1 MKVRILLVVLG
12 TMAVAV
18 PTLLAQQPEPGQKP
32 PAEKPNQIQDQLRL
46 REQILARQFAEF
58 EQALLKLIT
67 RQERSPKEE
76 DRARAK
82 VLREALEKCKTSSI
96 STQFDQIVD
105 NLQKQNLKN
114 LGQVQVLADR
124 TNKLAN
130 DIREILALLQADPRL
145 AKARKL
151 QQDLKEDLKVLRDL
165 IHKQKVA
172 EALTRMGKTDK
183 GELGKIQAKITQA
196 TAELAKKMGQA
207 GLGRIQKMIEIAN
220 ARQQQA
226 EIEIAKDNNA
236 GAADREMD
244 AITKLEQVENEIKR
258 RLQQLREEELER
270 LLASLLERCEKMLAM
285 QTQVFTGTGT
295 VFKAITANKD
305 SKPTRADQQQSL
317 KLSDQEKDIVT
328 EATKALELLRAEGSA
343 VAFQEVFDQLQQ
355 DMKIVQRRLG
365 VVDPG
370 KVTQSIE
377 TDIIDTLKEMIAA
390 LKQKQQQM
398 DQAKNPPKDG
408 PPPPKQDP
416 NLLDQIAEL
425 KMIRSVQARINS
437 RTNLVG
443 AQVDQTSDPEIARVL
458 RELAERQ
465 ERIHEV
471 TKRLARRDNK

>member
-196 TAELAKKMGQA
+196 GSGRPGPHPENDRNRQRQTAA
-207 GLGRIQKMIEIAN
+207 GRN
-220 ARQQQA
+220 RDRQ
-226 EIEIAKDNNA
+226 
-236 GAADREMD
+236 
-244 AITKLEQVENEIKR
+244 
-258 RLQQLREEELER
+258 
-270 LLASLLERCEKMLAM
+270 
-285 QTQVFTGTGT
+285 
-295 VFKAITANKD
+295 
-305 SKPTRADQQQSL
+305 
-317 KLSDQEKDIVT
+317 
-328 EATKALELLRAEGSA
+328 
-343 VAFQEVFDQLQQ
+343 
-355 DMKIVQRRLG
+355 
-365 VVDPG
+365 
-370 KVTQSIE
+370 
-377 TDIIDTLKEMIAA
+377 
-390 LKQKQQQM
+390 
-398 DQAKNPPKDG
+398 
-408 PPPPKQDP
+408 
-416 NLLDQIAEL
+416 
-425 KMIRSVQARINS
+425 
-437 RTNLVG
+437 
-443 AQVDQTSDPEIARVL
+443 
-458 RELAERQ
+458 RQ
-465 ERIHEV
+465 
-471 TKRLARRDNK
+471 